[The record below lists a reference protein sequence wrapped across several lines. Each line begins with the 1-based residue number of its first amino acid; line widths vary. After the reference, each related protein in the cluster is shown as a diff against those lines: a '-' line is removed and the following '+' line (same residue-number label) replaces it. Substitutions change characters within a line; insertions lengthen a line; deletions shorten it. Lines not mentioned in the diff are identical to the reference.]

1 MFMVQILFS
10 VANMEAQL
18 TKSRMVS
25 GYRNHIKNG
34 GKVGRKSGSI
44 ETEEEIIQKHSDV
57 LKLLKKIFRE
67 KVINIVLISIQI
79 DGRIDNL
86 FEKYYPRDKRLS
98 EKEIKKEKEEYLKN
112 QKRFHSPYGDYFTLL
127 NVYNDLI
134 INPYVFNL
142 NDTNSSN
149 RFELIL
155 CPFNKSV
162 SVKELN
168 ESNNILISQDENG
181 AFVKTFFDQNTKT
194 VISVYNILGQ
204 KMTKDI
210 ILNEASAI
218 TRLEINNHNQILF
231 VKVVANNQSLTKKIV
246 TH

>member
-1 MFMVQILFS
+1 MSLSPLSFDSTENFRKKLLV
-10 VANMEAQL
+10 
-18 TKSRMVS
+18 
-25 GYRNHIKNG
+25 KNLQPYNSDG
-34 GKVGRKSGSI
+34 FTPASQPGQS
-44 ETEEEIIQKHSDV
+44 EIIINDIGV
-57 LKLLKKIFRE
+57 ITNTITIPLLAKALMPGQYTISAEDASNFE
-67 KVINIVLISIQI
+67 GCVII
-79 DGRIDNL
+79 
-86 FEKYYPRDKRLS
+86 KDK
-98 EKEIKKEKEEYLKN
+98 
-112 QKRFHSPYGDYFTLL
+112 LL

-181 AFVKTFFDQNTKT
+181 AFVKTFFEQNTKT

-218 TRLEINNHNQILF
+218 TRLELNNHNQILF
-231 VKVVANNQSLTKKIV
+231 VKVVANNQSVTKKIV

>member
-1 MFMVQILFS
+1 MKKLKYVKLFENFSKGYS
-10 VANMEAQL
+10 VDSNFE
-18 TKSRMVS
+18 SENI
-25 GYRNHIKNG
+25 G
-34 GKVGRKSGSI
+34 GSI
-44 ETEEEIIQKHSDV
+44 MIGKDLEFNIDLSKSLNLIGVYDLEKLAPYV
-57 LKLLKKIFRE
+57 LKIGNDVFSINDIGVITNTITIPLLAKALMPGQYTISAEDASNFDGC
-67 KVINIVLISIQI
+67 VII
-79 DGRIDNL
+79 
-86 FEKYYPRDKRLS
+86 KDK
-98 EKEIKKEKEEYLKN
+98 
-112 QKRFHSPYGDYFTLL
+112 LL

-155 CPFNKSV
+155 CPYIQPV

-181 AFVKTFFDQNTKT
+181 AFVKTFFEQNTKT

>member
-1 MFMVQILFS
+1 MASIDYDPNYDGKKVSLAPKNFGAPLLNNNATTIS
-10 VANMEAQL
+10 
-18 TKSRMVS
+18 TKIGNDNFAVLHGLVVDYVGLGKELAKALMTGQYTISAEDASNFEGCVI
-25 GYRNHIKNG
+25 IK
-34 GKVGRKSGSI
+34 
-44 ETEEEIIQKHSDV
+44 
-57 LKLLKKIFRE
+57 
-67 KVINIVLISIQI
+67 
-79 DGRIDNL
+79 
-86 FEKYYPRDKRLS
+86 DK
-98 EKEIKKEKEEYLKN
+98 
-112 QKRFHSPYGDYFTLL
+112 LL

-181 AFVKTFFDQNTKT
+181 AFVKTFFEQNTKT

-204 KMTKDI
+204 KIAKDI

-218 TRLEINNHNQILF
+218 TRLDINNHNQIIF

-246 TH
+246 SH